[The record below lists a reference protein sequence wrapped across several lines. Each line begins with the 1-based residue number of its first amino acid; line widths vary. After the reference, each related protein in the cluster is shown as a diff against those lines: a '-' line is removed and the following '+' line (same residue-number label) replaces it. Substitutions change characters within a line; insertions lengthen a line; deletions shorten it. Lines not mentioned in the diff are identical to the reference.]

1 MRGWYGD
8 RLKHKLASKGVKTIV
23 DGEGNYKLLEV
34 SQESPI
40 ISAYFE
46 VEQVIY
52 VPSTD
57 SMQRTISVEELEG
70 RIQEVRYELSRLF
83 GGYTSVEGIGGF
95 VADTEEGEKLIEEPV
110 IRVISYTTRDG
121 FDVKSEELIE
131 YLEKKRI
138 EWGQISMGYE
148 VEGDMYYLGETRW

>member
-8 RLKHKLASKGVKTIV
+8 RMKHRLASKGIKTIV
-23 DGEGNYKLLEV
+23 DSEGNYKLLEV
-34 SQESPI
+34 NQESPI

-57 SMQRTISVEELEG
+57 SMQRTITVEELEE

-95 VADTEEGEKLIEEPV
+95 VTDTEEGEKLIEEPV

-121 FDVKSEELIE
+121 FDEKSEELID
-131 YLEKKRI
+131 YLEAKRV